1 MEGGTPADKITDY
14 QVLNELLSDDEDQ
27 ESGLEKKIDKFE
39 LIKNG
44 DVQKLLM
51 QIPPDFDL
59 AYINGVR
66 DWL

>member
-66 DWL
+66 D